1 MRESYVLSDEQ
12 RKEKEKERNK
22 RPRETLNQEEAT
34 SIQRLAGISRIFDK
48 SKIGILSNWKTIL
61 QEIIRLIFSINII
74 KRSTFYICFRWILFH
89 KEISFQ
95 SKMFLEREMEKKT
108 KRFLRKLPF
117 FTSLPAEDKEII
129 MEKNVPLGVL
139 FQKCT
144 FFNPSKSSKLK
155 ILICIGVCPKTLK
168 PRQKSINTK

>member
-1 MRESYVLSDEQ
+1 MNYLTPLEIFYKWEKQKQNDIFLSQPINDKLYNWTWGEVGQ
-12 RKEKEKERNK
+12 QVRKMAAYIKSFNLTEN
-22 RPRETLNQEEAT
+22 
-34 SIQRLAGISRIFDK
+34 

-74 KRSTFYICFRWILFH
+74 KRLYYIFRWILFQ
-89 KEISFQ
+89 KGISFQ

-117 FTSLPAEDKEII
+117 FTTLPAEDKEII

-144 FFNPSKSSKLK
+144 FFNPSK
-155 ILICIGVCPKTLK
+155 
-168 PRQKSINTK
+168 

>member
-1 MRESYVLSDEQ
+1 MKESYVLSDEQ

-22 RPRETLNQEEAT
+22 RPRETLDQEEAK
-34 SIQRLAGISRIFDK
+34 SIERLAGISRIFDK

-61 QEIIRLIFSINII
+61 QEIIRLLFSTNII
-74 KRSTFYICFRWILFH
+74 TFYIIYYNYIFRWILFH
-89 KEISFQ
+89 KGISFQ

-144 FFNPSKSSKLK
+144 FFNPSKSS
-155 ILICIGVCPKTLK
+155 ILTSDC
-168 PRQKSINTK
+168 